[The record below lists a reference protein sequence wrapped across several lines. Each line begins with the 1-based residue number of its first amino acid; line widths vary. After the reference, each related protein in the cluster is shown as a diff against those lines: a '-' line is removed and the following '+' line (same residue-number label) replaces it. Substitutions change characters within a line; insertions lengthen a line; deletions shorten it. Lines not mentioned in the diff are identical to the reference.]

1 MSECTEITVKLTYE
15 QIDKIMVDQ
24 MEETRDQFLLDM
36 ESIEHGINMNFFV
49 YNDNAADLV
58 EMQKHVDALNLLLS
72 WYGIPKDV

>member
-36 ESIEHGINMNFFV
+36 ESIDRGINMNFFF
-49 YNDNAADLV
+49 YNDNVADRV

-72 WYGIPKDV
+72 WYGISKDV